1 MSKNTIIFVRKA
13 IIRTLTI
20 SKNEMIQ
27 EILSTPSLVFILV
40 DKVASKMVSKMTKL
54 TISKKEM
61 NTNDGVGS

>member
-1 MSKNTIIFVRKA
+1 MSKNTIIFLRKA
-13 IIRTLTI
+13 IIITLTI

>member
-1 MSKNTIIFVRKA
+1 
-13 IIRTLTI
+13 
-20 SKNEMIQ
+20 MIQ